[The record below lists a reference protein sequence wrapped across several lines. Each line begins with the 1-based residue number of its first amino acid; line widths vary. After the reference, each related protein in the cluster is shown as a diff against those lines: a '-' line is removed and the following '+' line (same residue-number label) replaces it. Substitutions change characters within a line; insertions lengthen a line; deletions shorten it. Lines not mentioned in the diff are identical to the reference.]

1 MEEKSTLS
9 KTTLLRPEEIDI
21 IPRIVRIGCRGKSD
35 GINPGNV
42 TVKFSKYGRL
52 KTTKTREKKT
62 ILKSKDFISYIDM
75 FDEQLTPKNK
85 RSSTNVSPWF
95 GIDNMNSV

>member
-1 MEEKSTLS
+1 MEEKCIHFVQE
-9 KTTLLRPEEIDI
+9 TLLRPEEIDV
-21 IPRIVRIGCRGKSD
+21 IPRIVRIGCRGKSE

-42 TVKFSKYGRL
+42 TVKISKPGQL

-62 ILKSKDFISYIDM
+62 ILKSKDVVSYIYIDM

-85 RSSTNVSPWF
+85 RSSTNVS
-95 GIDNMNSV
+95 V

>member
-1 MEEKSTLS
+1 MEEKSTLFNR
-9 KTTLLRPEEIDI
+9 TLLRPEEIGI
-21 IPRIVRIGCRGKSD
+21 IPRIVRIGWRGKSD

-42 TVKFSKYGRL
+42 TVKISKYGRL

-62 ILKSKDFISYIDM
+62 ILKSKDFSSYIDM

-85 RSSTNVSPWF
+85 RSSTNGSAWF
-95 GIDNMNSV
+95 GIDNMNLV